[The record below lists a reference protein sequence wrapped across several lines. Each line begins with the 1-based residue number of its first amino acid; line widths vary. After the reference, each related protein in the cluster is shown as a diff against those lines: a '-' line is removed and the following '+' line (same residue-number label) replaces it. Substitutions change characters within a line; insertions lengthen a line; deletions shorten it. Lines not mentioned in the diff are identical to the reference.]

1 MHRLWLLAP
10 ITLSVLLNPT
20 DCRAQSAT
28 AETPSPVILPANTS
42 VILHLTKSLYKKDAK
57 PGQPVEFEVGSDV
70 VVNGQIFIERG
81 TAITGRFRGLDR
93 AGRGPARVLIDLGS
107 VQTVSG
113 ETVRLA
119 WTSPPVRSEQRPSID
134 DAVGFGAELPP
145 MIPVLVVMTLFQKKV
160 LLDKDAGSPTRTF

>member
-1 MHRLWLLAP
+1 M
-10 ITLSVLLNPT
+10 
-20 DCRAQSAT
+20 
-28 AETPSPVILPANTS
+28 
-42 VILHLTKSLYKKDAK
+42 
-57 PGQPVEFEVGSDV
+57 
-70 VVNGQIFIERG
+70 
-81 TAITGRFRGLDR
+81 
-93 AGRGPARVLIDLGS
+93 LIDLGS

-119 WTSPPVRSEQRPSID
+119 WTSPPVRSEQQPSID